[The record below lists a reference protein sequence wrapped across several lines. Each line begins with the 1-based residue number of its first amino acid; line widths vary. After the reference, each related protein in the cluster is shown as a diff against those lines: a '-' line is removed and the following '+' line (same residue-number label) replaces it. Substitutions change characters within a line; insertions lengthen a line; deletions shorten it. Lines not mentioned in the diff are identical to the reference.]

1 MTEHTK
7 FRNINRGYMTLDIWQ
22 KGIKLH
28 KIVFKTVY
36 KDNKID
42 FKIRAQITDSAQ
54 SVSSNIAEGYC
65 RRSVK
70 EYLQFL
76 YIALASLGET
86 LTRAI
91 GLVTTEQISSEQ
103 FESIDKLHYEV
114 ENKLLKLVESVEKKK
129 DNSSWNDRISEEPCE
144 YSPDG

>member
-1 MTEHTK
+1 MVEYTK
-7 FRNINRGYMTLDIWQ
+7 RRNINRGYMKLHVWH
-22 KGIKLH
+22 KGIELH
-28 KIVFKTVY
+28 RIVYQTVY

-91 GLVTTEQISSEQ
+91 GLNTTDQITSEQ
-103 FESIDKLHYEV
+103 FISIDKLHYEV
-114 ENKLLKLVESVEKKK
+114 ENKLLKLVARLEEKK
-129 DNSSWNDRISEEPCE
+129 DDGSWASS
-144 YSPDG
+144 

>member
-1 MTEHTK
+1 MTDYTK
-7 FRNINRGYMTLDIWQ
+7 YRNINRGYMKLDVWQ
-22 KGIKLH
+22 KGILLH
-28 KIVFKTVY
+28 KLVYKTVY

-54 SVSSNIAEGYC
+54 SVSSNISEGYC

-86 LTRAI
+86 LTRGI
-91 GLVTTEQISSEQ
+91 GLVTTEQITSEQ
-103 FESIDKLHYEV
+103 FQRIDKLHYEV
-114 ENKLLKLVESVEKKK
+114 INKLLKLVESLENKK
-129 DNSSWNDRISEEPCE
+129 DSGSWNNKISDNLNE
-144 YSPDG
+144 YSTNE